1 MKNKSKEEKQI
12 DLAIEKARREERRQ
26 SRFYISSFDYGK
38 GFRAGIEYQKMVI
51 AKENEKPPTFLY
63 YGPFKKDDQKKEY
76 PEKVFARV
84 TRSIIS
90 VKEVIKPCEKCFD
103 TGEIYYEDYF
113 PPMKICECH
122 Y

>member
-1 MKNKSKEEKQI
+1 MGEKSKEEKEI
-12 DLAIEKARREERRQ
+12 DFAIKAAFKKQ
-26 SRFYISSFDYGK
+26 PWFGNFLNFSK
-38 GFRAGIEYQKMVI
+38 GFRAGIEYQKRVI
-51 AKENEKPPTFLY
+51 AKENEKTPTFSH
-63 YGPFKKDDQKKEY
+63 YGPFKKDAQKKEY